1 MTGRRPDRAER
12 SLWISLLTPS
22 CQNGSI
28 PESPESLQWARAGW
42 LRRVAVPLPLN
53 ERSEVGVL
61 DKPARGPVGR
71 PRDKRTLWRGKWVRL
86 TRLLRTVLLLGAV
99 ACLAAPA
106 VAAPPPQ
113 LTMMGLTALELLAER
128 ARIDPDLT
136 LQPVAREA
144 AGAVRLPRMSA
155 ADTMSVVID
164 RLRTAVAPGVVEG
177 RAAIEAK
184 AVELSGEDSETVTRF
199 ANELLALTARALR
212 NEQDVFVDEVIIE
225 AADAVGVAGEAAAMS
240 LALHLIE
247 AAARHLRPEAPA
259 SLEDLPAGVYVLAVH
274 LASSSK
280 QVTENYRY
288 YQLFYDHATARRLSG
303 MWTTVGSDVVASVLQ
318 KSMRLKRT
326 FRRIVPCENILK
338 ARSLNADYL
347 LLLDADLTWA
357 DVEDERG
364 LRPDAG
370 DILLMPPQSQ
380 VARPGGAAD
389 DGRSS
394 QMTMDLTARITSV
407 NSGNEVWALRDTL
420 TRFRDELVDSTD
432 ETELFELRGGQ
443 KIEQNSLLLGI
454 LDLVASQ
461 TRIELGK
468 LR

>member
-1 MTGRRPDRAER
+1 
-12 SLWISLLTPS
+12 
-22 CQNGSI
+22 
-28 PESPESLQWARAGW
+28 
-42 LRRVAVPLPLN
+42 
-53 ERSEVGVL
+53 
-61 DKPARGPVGR
+61 
-71 PRDKRTLWRGKWVRL
+71 
-86 TRLLRTVLLLGAV
+86 
-99 ACLAAPA
+99 
-106 VAAPPPQ
+106 
-113 LTMMGLTALELLAER
+113 MMGLTALELLSER
-128 ARIDPDLT
+128 ARVDPDLT
-136 LQPVAREA
+136 LQPVVREA

-155 ADTMSVVID
+155 ADTMSVMID
-164 RLRTAVAPGVVEG
+164 HLRTAVAPCVVEG

-199 ANELLALTARALR
+199 TDELLALTARALR
-212 NEQDVFVDEVIIE
+212 NDEDVFVAEVIGE
-225 AADAVGVAGEAAAMS
+225 AAEAVGVVGEAAAMS

-247 AAARHLRPEAPA
+247 AAAQHLHPEAPA
-259 SLEDLPAGVYVLAVH
+259 SLEGLPEGVYVLAVH

-288 YQLFYDHATARRLSG
+288 YQLLYDHATARRLSE

-370 DILLMPPQSQ
+370 DVLLMPKQSQ
-380 VARPGGAAD
+380 AARPGGSAD
-389 DGRSS
+389 DGKASH
-394 QMTMDLTARITSV
+394 MTMDLTARITSV
-407 NSGNEVWALRDTL
+407 DSGNEAWALRDTV
-420 TRFRDELVDSTD
+420 TRFRDELVDSTT

-443 KIEQNSLLLGI
+443 RIEQNSLLFGI